1 MERYREEIPANRPGE
16 QNNVCVGERE
26 RERVGADDP
35 LEEKSRW
42 VDEKQQI
49 WEAEEGWWEILTLSS
64 KDLKPF
70 NASNTHTHTHA
81 GSLVCERVAGRSMQ
95 LIFQQQTKYLWCSEV
110 NYSGLLQALQP
121 VETFKDQLHH

>member
-49 WEAEEGWWEILTLSS
+49 WEAEERWWEILTLSS

-70 NASNTHTHTHA
+70 NAPNTHTHTRWQFSLWASGRPLHA
-81 GSLVCERVAGRSMQ
+81 ADLSA
-95 LIFQQQTKYLWCSEV
+95 
-110 NYSGLLQALQP
+110 A
-121 VETFKDQLHH
+121 D